1 LNGGKVTYLKS
12 KKPLFFAQYV
22 ELNSLLI
29 APTSA
34 LPVHLPPSITKLFS
48 QRERNNSSA
57 LIA

>member
-1 LNGGKVTYLKS
+1 
-12 KKPLFFAQYV
+12 V